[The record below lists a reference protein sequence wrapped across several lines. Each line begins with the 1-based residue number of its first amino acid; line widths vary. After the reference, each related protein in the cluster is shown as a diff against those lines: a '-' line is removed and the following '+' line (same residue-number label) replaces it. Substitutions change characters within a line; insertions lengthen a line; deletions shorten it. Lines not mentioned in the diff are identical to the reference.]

1 MIKKQNLP
9 SKICIVCERP
19 FTWRK
24 KWQKVWNEV
33 KYCSEKCKRFK
44 VKKLKIDKQN
54 YDIDSVIEMAWCD
67 KTSFDS
73 IKAQTG
79 IPEKDVIKIMRSNL
93 KKTSFKVWRER
104 VYGRKA
110 KHAKK

>member
-19 FTWRK
+19 LKKKK

-44 VKKLKIDKQN
+44 VKK
-54 YDIDSVIEMAWCD
+54 IEN
-67 KTSFDS
+67 
-73 IKAQTG
+73 
-79 IPEKDVIKIMRSNL
+79 R
-93 KKTSFKVWRER
+93 
-104 VYGRKA
+104 
-110 KHAKK
+110 